1 MTEDAMV
8 GWHHRLNG
16 HEFQQTPGDDGQGG
30 LACRSPWGCRV
41 RHNLGTEQ
49 QHAMSYIV
57 TYLQIV
63 TTMFRKL
70 YKRSCSFRPSH
81 TASCHST
88 PVTELFSSAFHG
100 GDSEAST
107 VYKPPF
113 IYFLITLVSFNDF
126 KCLFI

>member
-1 MTEDAMV
+1 MR
-8 GWHHRLNG
+8 WL
-16 HEFQQTPGDDGQGG
+16 DGITDSMDTSFSKLREMMDREAWRAAVHGV
-30 LACRSPWGCRV
+30 AV

-88 PVTELFSSAFHG
+88 PVTELFSSALHG